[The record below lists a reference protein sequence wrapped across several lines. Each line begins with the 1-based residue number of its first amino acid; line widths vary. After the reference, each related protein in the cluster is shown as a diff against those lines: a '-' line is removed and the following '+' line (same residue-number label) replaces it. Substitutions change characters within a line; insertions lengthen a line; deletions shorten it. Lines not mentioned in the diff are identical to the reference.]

1 MSEKTKYLLDESQMP
16 KSWYN
21 IQADLPKALPAVLH
35 PGTMK
40 PVGPDDL
47 APLFPMELIMQ
58 EVTTEREI
66 EIPDPVQDVYKLW
79 RPAPLFRAH
88 RLEKALGTPA
98 KIFYKYE
105 GVSPAGS
112 HKPNTAIPQAFYNAQ
127 AGVKRLTTETGAGQ
141 WGTSISFAGNL
152 FGLDVTVFQ
161 VRVSY
166 DQKPYRRAVM
176 ETYGARCVASPSQE
190 TEYGRRV
197 LAERPDHPGSLGI
210 AISEAVELAVQRDDT
225 KYALGS
231 VLNHVLLHQTV
242 TGLESIE
249 QMHMADVEPD
259 VVIGCTGG
267 GSNFAGMAFPFI
279 GQGLRGGH
287 MPRIVA
293 VEPAACP
300 SLTRGKYA
308 YDFGDTA
315 HMTPLTKMH
324 TLGSTFTPPGFH
336 AGGLRYH
343 GMAPLV
349 SHVKELN
356 LIEAV
361 SYTQVECF
369 AAGVLFARAEG
380 IVPAPEAN
388 HAVKGAIEEALRCKR
403 EGKSEV
409 ILFNLSGHGH
419 FDMAS
424 YQKYF
429 AGELTDESYDEK
441 ELAMALSGL
450 PSVPKEYA

>member
-1 MSEKTKYLLDESQMP
+1 MA
-16 KSWYN
+16 
-21 IQADLPKALPAVLH
+21 ADLPKALPPVLH
-35 PGTMK
+35 PGTLQ

-47 APLFPMELIMQ
+47 AQLFPMELILQ
-58 EVTTEREI
+58 EVSTEREI
-66 EIPDPVQDVYKLW
+66 EIPEPVREIYRLW
-79 RPAPLFRAH
+79 RPSPLFRAH

-112 HKPNTAIPQAFYNAQ
+112 HKPNTAVPQAFYNAQ
-127 AGVKRLTTETGAGQ
+127 AGTKRLTTETGAGQ
-141 WGTSISFAGNL
+141 WGTSLSFAGQL
-152 FGLDVTVFQ
+152 FGLEVLVFQ

-176 ETYGARCVASPSQE
+176 ETYGAHCLPSPSTE

-197 LAERPDHPGSLGI
+197 LAQRPDHPGSLGI
-210 AISEAVELAVQRDDT
+210 AISEAVELAAQREDT

-242 TGLESIE
+242 IGLEAME
-249 QMHMADVEPD
+249 QLQMADAWPD
-259 VVIGCTGG
+259 VIVGATGG
-267 GSNFAGMAFPFI
+267 GSNFAGIAFPFI
-279 GQGLRGGH
+279 GHALRGGAR
-287 MPRIVA
+287 PRVVA

-315 HMTPLTKMH
+315 HLTPLTKMH
-324 TLGSTFTPPGFH
+324 TLGSTFTPPPFH

-349 SHVKELN
+349 SHLKELG

-361 SYTQVECF
+361 AYTQTQCF
-369 AAGVLFARAEG
+369 EAGVLFARSEG

-403 EGKSEV
+403 EGRSET
-409 ILFNLSGHGH
+409 ILFNLCGHGH
-419 FDMAS
+419 FDMAA

-429 AGELTDESYDEK
+429 AGELKDETYDER
-441 ELAMALSGL
+441 ELAMALAGL
-450 PSVPKEYA
+450 PSVPEPV

>member
-1 MSEKTKYLLDESQMP
+1 MSERTKYLLDESQMP

-21 IQADLPKALPAVLH
+21 IQADLPKALPPVLH
-35 PGTMK
+35 PGTMQ

-47 APLFPMELIMQ
+47 APLFPMELILQ
-58 EVTTEREI
+58 EVSTERDI
-66 EIPDPVQDVYKLW
+66 EIPQPVQDVYKLW
-79 RPAPLFRAH
+79 RPAPMYRAH

-112 HKPNTAIPQAFYNAQ
+112 HKPNTAVPQAFYNAQ
-127 AGVKRLTTETGAGQ
+127 EGVKKLTTETGAGQ
-141 WGTSISFAGNL
+141 WGTSISFAGNI
-152 FGLDVTVFQ
+152 FGLEVLVFQ

-176 ETYGARCVASPSQE
+176 ETYGGRCVASPSQE
-190 TEYGRRV
+190 TVYGRQV

-210 AISEAVELAVQRDDT
+210 AISEAVELAAQRDDT

-242 TGLESIE
+242 TGIETIQQLE
-249 QMHMADVEPD
+249 MADVQAD
-259 VVIGCTGG
+259 VVVGCTGG
-267 GSNFAGMAFPFI
+267 GSNFAGIAFPFI
-279 GQGLRGGH
+279 GQGLRGGK

-315 HMTPLTKMH
+315 HLTPLTKMH

-349 SHVKELN
+349 SHVKELG
-356 LIEAV
+356 LIEAT
-361 SYTQVECF
+361 SYTQGECF

-403 EGKSEV
+403 EGRSETIV
-409 ILFNLSGHGH
+409 FNLCGHGH
-419 FDMAS
+419 FDMVA

-429 AGELTDESYDEK
+429 AGELTDEQYDEK

-450 PSVPKEYA
+450 PSVPSGI

>member
-1 MSEKTKYLLDESQMP
+1 M
-16 KSWYN
+16 
-21 IQADLPKALPAVLH
+21 LH
-35 PGTMK
+35 PGTLQ

-47 APLFPMELIMQ
+47 AQLFPMELILQ
-58 EVTTEREI
+58 EVSTEREI
-66 EIPDPVQDVYKLW
+66 EIPEPVREIYRLW
-79 RPAPLFRAH
+79 RPSPLFRAH

-112 HKPNTAIPQAFYNAQ
+112 HKPNTAVPQAFYNAQ
-127 AGVKRLTTETGAGQ
+127 AGTKRLTTETGAGQ
-141 WGTSISFAGNL
+141 WGTSLSFAGQL
-152 FGLDVTVFQ
+152 FGLEVLVFQ

-176 ETYGARCVASPSQE
+176 ETYGAHCLPSPSTE

-197 LAERPDHPGSLGI
+197 LAQRPDHPGSLGI
-210 AISEAVELAVQRDDT
+210 AISEAVELAAQREDT

-242 TGLESIE
+242 IGLEAME
-249 QMHMADVEPD
+249 QLQMADAWPD
-259 VVIGCTGG
+259 VIVGATGG
-267 GSNFAGMAFPFI
+267 GSNFAGIAFPFI
-279 GQGLRGGH
+279 GHALRGGAR
-287 MPRIVA
+287 PRVVA

-315 HMTPLTKMH
+315 HLTPLTKMH
-324 TLGSTFTPPGFH
+324 TLGSTFTPPPFH

-349 SHVKELN
+349 SHLKELG

-361 SYTQVECF
+361 AYTQTQCF
-369 AAGVLFARAEG
+369 EAGVLFARSEG

-403 EGKSEV
+403 EGRSET
-409 ILFNLSGHGH
+409 ILFNLCGHGH
-419 FDMAS
+419 FDMAA

-429 AGELTDESYDEK
+429 AGELKDETYDER
-441 ELAMALSGL
+441 ELAMALAGL
-450 PSVPKEYA
+450 PSVPEPV